1 MSSTEARSTV
11 ESNAGSTV
19 GSKAE
24 SGAPSSGP
32 SSSGPSS
39 SGSPSGWLRLKPYV
53 QMARPDHWFKNIF
66 VLPGAV
72 LAVFFRPE
80 LATRESLLPL
90 ALVLVATC
98 LVASSNYVI
107 NELLDAP
114 SDREHPVK
122 RHRPA
127 ASGLVSPPAAIGL
140 WLVLAVLGI
149 GLAWSVERHAGMSA
163 AALWVMGIIYNVP
176 PLRSKDI
183 PYLDVTSE
191 SINNPLRLLL
201 GWFALID
208 NSVPPVSLAI
218 AYWMIGA
225 FFMAI
230 KRFAEYR
237 RIADVGVAGRYR
249 KSFVYYNEDRLL
261 VSLFFFA
268 MVGALFTGV
277 FIVRYHLELI
287 LGIPL
292 VAGFLTWYL
301 SIGLRDDSP
310 VQNPERLYRE
320 WRFAGYALLCVAVF
334 IALMFT
340 HVPVLYEWFNV
351 ELSKA
356 SPLWTLEGR

>member
-1 MSSTEARSTV
+1 MSSAETRSK
-11 ESNAGSTV
+11 GR
-19 GSKAE
+19 
-24 SGAPSSGP
+24 SGV
-32 SSSGPSS
+32 
-39 SGSPSGWLRLKPYV
+39 RLGLQPYL

-72 LAVFFRPE
+72 LAVFFQPE
-80 LATRESLLPL
+80 LARRESLLPL
-90 ALVLVATC
+90 ILVLVATS

-127 ASGLVSPPAAIGL
+127 ASGLVRPAAAYLL
-140 WLVLAVLGI
+140 WLLLAILGI
-149 GLAWSVERHAGMSA
+149 SLAWSVTVYAGLAA
-163 AALWVMGIIYNVP
+163 AALWIMGIIYNIP
-176 PLRSKDI
+176 PLRSKEI
-183 PYLDVTSE
+183 PYLDVISE
-191 SINNPLRLLL
+191 SINNPIRLLL

-208 NSVPPVSLAI
+208 NSFPPVSLAI

-237 RIADVGVAGRYR
+237 RIGDAAAAGRYR
-249 KSFVYYNEDRLL
+249 KSFVHYDEDRLL
-261 VSLFFFA
+261 GSLFFFA

-287 LGIPL
+287 LAIPL

-301 SIGLRDDSP
+301 RIGLQDDSP
-310 VQNPERLYRE
+310 VQHPEQLYRE
-320 WRFAGYALLCVAVF
+320 WHFVSYALLCAAVF
-334 IALMFT
+334 LALMFT
-340 HVPVLYEWFNV
+340 HVPVLYDWFNV

-356 SPLWTLEGR
+356 SPLWTLE